1 MKTLHQFDEVFD
13 TQAVFRLLLDAMSN
27 PPRTVSV
34 WRRRRKSCSA
44 ITAHFWRWA

>member
-13 TQAVFRLLLDAMSN
+13 TQAVFRLLLDAMVQPGHGRS
-27 PPRTVSV
+27 P

>member
-13 TQAVFRLLLDAMSN
+13 TQAVFRLLLDAMSTRHGRS
-27 PPRTVSV
+27 P

>member
-34 WRRRRKSCSA
+34 AAQRKSCSA